1 MCGALSPPRILIVD
15 DSPVIRAQL
24 RTYLRNAGAEAMAA
38 EDASSALALVTKNR
52 FDAVFLDVI
61 LPESPHSAL
70 PSNTDA
76 KLPREA
82 SSLGLLRKI
91 FDADPT
97 LCVVV
102 TTALSREHPDVIHAM
117 SLGAAQYMHKPLRA
131 DDVRETLDALLA
143 ERA

>member
-1 MCGALSPPRILIVD
+1 MD

-24 RTYLRNAGAEAMAA
+24 RAFARNAGAETMEA
-38 EDASSALALVTKNR
+38 EDATSALALLTKNT
-52 FDAVFLDVI
+52 FDAVFLDLI
-61 LPESPHSAL
+61 LPESPNSAL

-91 FDADPT
+91 FDLDAA

-117 SLGAAQYMHKPLRA
+117 SLGAAQYLRKPVRA
-131 DDVRETLDALLA
+131 EDVRVALSALVA
-143 ERA
+143 ERGPV